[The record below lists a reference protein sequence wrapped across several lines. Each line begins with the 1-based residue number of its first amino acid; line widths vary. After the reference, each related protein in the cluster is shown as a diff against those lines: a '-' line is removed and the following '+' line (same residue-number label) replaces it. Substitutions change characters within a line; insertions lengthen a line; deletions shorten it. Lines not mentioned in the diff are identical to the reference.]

1 MVTHEETL
9 KVVASRQTQNTYEA
23 PLPNTGD
30 ASTAIFTL
38 MGMSFL
44 ALGVVGIRKR
54 RLD

>member
-1 MVTHEETL
+1 M
-9 KVVASRQTQNTYEA
+9 VASRQTQNTYEA

-30 ASTAIFTL
+30 ASTATFTL

-44 ALGVVGIRKR
+44 ALGAVGRRKC